1 MKLEAKDI
9 EAVLGGTPI
18 LRGVSLEVDHND
30 FVGIIGPNG
39 SGKST
44 LLKCIYRVL
53 KPQAGIV
60 KLDGTD
66 IRELSYKKS
75 AQTIAVLAQHNY
87 YNFEFS
93 VQDVVLMGR
102 SPHKRTMERDNAQ
115 DYAIVAQ
122 ALETVGMSDMAKR
135 SFSTLSGGE
144 QQRVILARALAQQTP
159 CLILDEPTN
168 HLDIKYQLQLL
179 DIVKGLNRTVISAIH
194 DLNIAAMYCTW
205 LVVMKDGQVVTQGTP
220 RQVLTPELIREVYEV
235 EATVSTD
242 AQGILR
248 ILYYP
253 KTQEDAQ

>member
-60 KLDGTD
+60 RLDGTD

-194 DLNIAAMYCTW
+194 DLNIAAMYCTR
-205 LVVMKDGQVVTQGTP
+205 LVVMKDGKVVTQGTP

-253 KTQEDAQ
+253 KTQEEAQ

>member
-18 LRGVSLEVDHND
+18 LRGVSMEVDHND

-39 SGKST
+39 RGKST

-60 KLDGTD
+60 RLDGTD

-122 ALETVGMSDMAKR
+122 ALETVGMADMAKR

-205 LVVMKDGQVVTQGTP
+205 LVVMKDGKVITQGTP

-253 KTQEDAQ
+253 KTQEDVQ